1 MSSSFKKYGA
11 TMKIF
16 VTGATGFIGKHLC
29 LRLKLLGHNVVTISR
44 HPIMVVKKDNQKN
57 NHVVIDLGETDRSKE
72 SYYLFENLCSHHK
85 PDVIFHLASSAVVKP
100 DEEDPHRI
108 ILDNTVS
115 TQKVAHYAPKGC
127 RVVLASSVIVYGDWL
142 FEKGDT
148 NRRYSEVSTCKPTS
162 IYGMTKRASESII
175 ESYTSSGK
183 IDGVSARL
191 CATIGS
197 GLTHGIIKDFIRK
210 IKSDNPYLEAL
221 GSHPGSTKPF
231 CHIEDAVEALIM
243 LGTEKG
249 IKGEIFNVVPDDSI
263 SVEEVAEA
271 AMSALEIDKPIKWL
285 GEDANWKGD
294 NRIIR
299 TNNSLLKEAGWNLKF
314 AKSKDVIFDIVSRSK
329 S

>member
-1 MSSSFKKYGA
+1 MPSRFKKYGA

-16 VTGATGFIGKHLC
+16 VTGATGFIGRHLC
-29 LRLKLLGHNVVTISR
+29 LRLKLLGHDIVTISR
-44 HPIMVVKKDNQKN
+44 HPIMVVKKDNQTNK
-57 NHVVIDLGETDRSKE
+57 HAVIDLGETDRSKE
-72 SYYLFENLCSHHK
+72 SYYLFENLCNYHK

-115 TQKVAHYAPKGC
+115 TQKVAHYAPEGC
-127 RVVLASSVIVYGDWL
+127 RVILASSVIVYGDWL
-142 FEKGDT
+142 FKKGDIDSK
-148 NRRYSEVSTCKPTS
+148 YSERSACRPTS

-183 IDGVSARL
+183 IEGVSARL
-191 CATIGS
+191 CATVGS

-243 LGTEKG
+243 LGTK
-249 IKGEIFNVVPDDSI
+249 KEIESRVFNVVPDDSI

-271 AMSALEIDKPIKWL
+271 AMSALEIEKPIKWL
-285 GEDANWKGD
+285 GDEANWKGD
-294 NRIIR
+294 NRIIKAK
-299 TNNSLLKEAGWNLKF
+299 NLLLKEAGWNLKF

-329 S
+329 

>member
-1 MSSSFKKYGA
+1 MPSRFKKYGA

-16 VTGATGFIGKHLC
+16 VTGATGFIGRHLC
-29 LRLKLLGHNVVTISR
+29 LRLKLLGHDIVTISR
-44 HPIMVVKKDNQKN
+44 HPIMVVKKDNQTNK
-57 NHVVIDLGETDRSKE
+57 HAVIDLGETDRSKE
-72 SYYLFENLCSHHK
+72 SYYLFENLCNYHK

-115 TQKVAHYAPKGC
+115 TQKVAHYAPEGC
-127 RVVLASSVIVYGDWL
+127 RVILASSVIVYGDWL
-142 FEKGDT
+142 FKKGDIDSK
-148 NRRYSEVSTCKPTS
+148 YSERSACRPTS

-183 IDGVSARL
+183 IEGVSARL
-191 CATIGS
+191 CATVGS

-243 LGTEKG
+243 LGTK
-249 IKGEIFNVVPDDSI
+249 KEIESRVFNVVPDDSI

-271 AMSALEIDKPIKWL
+271 AMSALEIEKPIKWL
-285 GEDANWKGD
+285 GDDANWKGD
-294 NRIIR
+294 NRIIKAK
-299 TNNSLLKEAGWNLKF
+299 NLLLKEAGWNLKF

-329 S
+329 

>member
-1 MSSSFKKYGA
+1 
-11 TMKIF
+11 MKIF
-16 VTGATGFIGKHLC
+16 VTGATGFIGRHLC
-29 LRLKLLGHNVVTISR
+29 LRLKLLGHDIVTISR
-44 HPIMVVKKDNQKN
+44 HPIMVVKKDNQTNK
-57 NHVVIDLGETDRSKE
+57 HAVIDLGETDRSKE
-72 SYYLFENLCSHHK
+72 SYYLFENLCNYHK

-115 TQKVAHYAPKGC
+115 TQKVAHYAPEGC
-127 RVVLASSVIVYGDWL
+127 RVILASSVIVYGDWL
-142 FEKGDT
+142 FKKGDIDSK
-148 NRRYSEVSTCKPTS
+148 YSERSACRPTS

-183 IDGVSARL
+183 IEGVSARL
-191 CATIGS
+191 CATVGS

-231 CHIEDAVEALIM
+231 CHIEDVVEALIM
-243 LGTEKG
+243 LGTK
-249 IKGEIFNVVPDDSI
+249 KEIESRVFNVVPDDSI

-271 AMSALEIDKPIKWL
+271 AMSALEIEKPIKWL
-285 GEDANWKGD
+285 GDDANWKGD
-294 NRIIR
+294 NRIIKAK
-299 TNNSLLKEAGWNLKF
+299 NLLLKEAGWNLKF

-329 S
+329 

>member
-1 MSSSFKKYGA
+1 MSSRFKKYGA

-29 LRLKLLGHNVVTISR
+29 LRLKLLGHDIVTISR
-44 HPIMVVKKDNQKN
+44 HPIMVVKKNNQTNK
-57 NHVVIDLGETDRSKE
+57 HAVIDLGETDRSKE
-72 SYYLFENLCSHHK
+72 SYYLFENLCNHHK

-115 TQKVAHYAPKGC
+115 TQKVAHYAPEGC

-142 FEKGDT
+142 FKKGDIDSK
-148 NRRYSEVSTCKPTS
+148 YSERSACRPTS

-191 CATIGS
+191 CATVGS

-243 LGTEKG
+243 LGTKKELDNRV
-249 IKGEIFNVVPDDSI
+249 FNVVPDDSI

-271 AMSALEIDKPIKWL
+271 AMSALEIEKPIKWL
-285 GEDANWKGD
+285 GDDANWKGD
-294 NRIIR
+294 NRIIKAK
-299 TNNSLLKEAGWNLKF
+299 NSLLKKAGWNLKF

-329 S
+329 

>member
-1 MSSSFKKYGA
+1 
-11 TMKIF
+11 MKIF
-16 VTGATGFIGKHLC
+16 VTGATGFIGRHLC
-29 LRLKLLGHNVVTISR
+29 LRLKLLGHDIVTISR
-44 HPIMVVKKDNQKN
+44 HPIMVVKKDNQTNK
-57 NHVVIDLGETDRSKE
+57 HAVIDLGETDRSKE
-72 SYYLFENLCSHHK
+72 SYYLFENLCNYHK

-115 TQKVAHYAPKGC
+115 TQKVAHYAPEGC
-127 RVVLASSVIVYGDWL
+127 RVILASSVIVYGDWL
-142 FEKGDT
+142 FKKGDIDSK
-148 NRRYSEVSTCKPTS
+148 YSERSACRPTS

-183 IDGVSARL
+183 IEGVSARL
-191 CATIGS
+191 CATVGS

-243 LGTEKG
+243 LGTK
-249 IKGEIFNVVPDDSI
+249 KEIESRVFNVVPDDSI

-271 AMSALEIDKPIKWL
+271 AMSALEIEKPIKWL
-285 GEDANWKGD
+285 GDDANWKGD
-294 NRIIR
+294 NRIIKAK
-299 TNNSLLKEAGWNLKF
+299 NLLLKEAGWNLKF

-329 S
+329 

>member
-1 MSSSFKKYGA
+1 MPSRFKKYGA

-16 VTGATGFIGKHLC
+16 VTGATGFIGRHLC
-29 LRLKLLGHNVVTISR
+29 LSLKLLGHDVITISR
-44 HPIMVVKKDNQKN
+44 HPIMVVKKDNQTNK
-57 NHVVIDLGETDRSKE
+57 HAVIDLGETDRSKE
-72 SYYLFENLCSHHK
+72 SYYLFENLCNYHK

-115 TQKVAHYAPKGC
+115 TQKVAHYAPEGC

-142 FEKGDT
+142 FSKGDIDSKYYE
-148 NRRYSEVSTCKPTS
+148 RSACRPTS

-175 ESYTSSGK
+175 ESYTLSGK

-231 CHIEDAVEALIM
+231 CHIEDTVEALIM

-271 AMSALEIDKPIKWL
+271 AMSALEIEKPIKWL

-329 S
+329 